1 MYVIHT
7 FAILLI
13 YCTNFSEIYFTIIQA
28 LEYVKKPADVD
39 VWSWNFILS
48 IRWDS
53 YFEEIQ
59 KVKLLHMLRMYISCI
74 LIYGLPYLSISPC
87 IYYHRLNTN
96 NFKVPLAEH
105 FYVLSRKI
113 LCVSPIG
120 VHILAVAQSRIP
132 ACAFCTRQA
141 RFAQILPMYVTWILI
156 HESS

>member
-13 YCTNFSEIYFTIIQA
+13 YCTNFSEIYFTIIQV

-39 VWSWNFILS
+39 VWTWNFTLS

-96 NFKVPLAEH
+96 NFKVPLNSGT
-105 FYVLSRKI
+105 FLCLI
-113 LCVSPIG
+113 TQNIMCVS
-120 VHILAVAQSRIP
+120 HWSAHFSRSP
-132 ACAFCTRQA
+132 
-141 RFAQILPMYVTWILI
+141 V
-156 HESS
+156 